1 MNKVL
6 NKDIKSPGDTKFAR
20 WQALFNNFDFS
31 VEHIK
36 GTDNSIP
43 DFLSREHLQNLCLII
58 SVQLRNGT
66 EILVNIPDSLNWE
79 TYESEWR
86 PHWELRS
93 TKILSQTTQLAY
105 SNLVPEVRFNYPSYK
120 ALWWNFIQQEEFL
133 TLVKFGN
140 VNTATSGR
148 PPLWLADWQ

>member
-1 MNKVL
+1 LLDGKL
-6 NKDIKSPGDTKFAR
+6 CSTI
-20 WQALFNNFDFS
+20 LILS

-36 GTDNSIP
+36 GSDNSIP
-43 DFLSREHLQNLCLII
+43 DFLSREHLQSLII

-66 EILVNIPDSLNWE
+66 KVLVNIPDSLNWE

-105 SNLVPEVRFNYPSYK
+105 SNLVPEVRGRRVSNVLAPIISRATEK
-120 ALWWNFIQQEEFL
+120 TVEAQNALTYTFHDIDLIWDG
-133 TLVKFGN
+133 TLGTTLIIINNISV
-140 VNTATSGR
+140 
-148 PPLWLADWQ
+148 